1 MDNNVT
7 EKILYEIVKEISSIF
22 EALKMAQDLPFLL
35 AFPIYAS
42 AYTALA
48 WLVAK
53 AVKAWREA
61 LK

>member
-1 MDNNVT
+1 MN
-7 EKILYEIVKEISSIF
+7 EILSIF

-35 AFPIYAS
+35 ACPIYAS
-42 AYTALA
+42 AYAALA

-53 AVKAWREA
+53 AVKAWRDA

>member
-1 MDNNVT
+1 MN
-7 EKILYEIVKEISSIF
+7 EILSIF

-35 AFPIYAS
+35 ALPIYAS

-48 WLVAK
+48 RLVAK
-53 AVKAWREA
+53 VVKAWREA

>member
-1 MDNNVT
+1 MKD
-7 EKILYEIVKEISSIF
+7 ILSIF

-42 AYTALA
+42 VYVALA

>member
-1 MDNNVT
+1 MVNNVT
-7 EKILYEIVKEISSIF
+7 EKILYEIVKEISIF
-22 EALKMAQDLPFLL
+22 EAQKMAQDLPFLL

-53 AVKAWREA
+53 AVKAWRDA